1 MSDATTVDQTTVD
14 ELTGK
19 LVLLIKEE
27 RPWRE
32 PDLMHRQLA
41 AKVKYY
47 VRHIRG
53 PGFTE
58 EHDRKPKDT
67 IVRLVST
74 HAISDSTRQYLDRVG
89 YELKKHKID
98 FEYEIEG
105 DSILPDVA
113 SAAPPPALDRE
124 TGSPGDAPPS
134 DTSVPDRP
142 AVDETPTPPPE
153 PPAAPPE
160 TPSEAEPAL
169 DADLVVGQAELP
181 EIDPYRPAA
190 DETPTPPPEPPAAPP
205 EIPSEAEPELD
216 ADLVV
221 GQAELPGID
230 PSELPDLPEESVPP
244 ASVAAGA
251 SGTVG
256 NPAIAEL
263 EGEPRKP
270 AVFPEEEFGRF
281 INIGEVV
288 FESASGKQTVLGA
301 SDAPPL
307 TYEEAAALER
317 PSVLRAIGAALTGAI
332 LAGLIWPLFAAA
344 VGHGVSPMALAAGF
358 MVGFGVRL
366 QGRGAVYQ
374 VVGITGTILGCA
386 IGSALSAATLQAMTD
401 GTGLGGVIGVVSDSG
416 ALLQAVMSTYSSL
429 DLIAYGL
436 ALYFAF
442 RLSASPKPEKTQG

>member
-1 MSDATTVDQTTVD
+1 MMSDATTVDQTTVD

-160 TPSEAEPAL
+160 TPSEAEP
-169 DADLVVGQAELP
+169 
-181 EIDPYRPAA
+181 
-190 DETPTPPPEPPAAPP
+190 
-205 EIPSEAEPELD
+205 ELD

-281 INIGEVV
+281 IDIGEVV

>member
-41 AKVKYY
+41 AKVKNY
-47 VRHIRG
+47 VRHIRS

-58 EHDRKPKDT
+58 EHGRKPKDT

-74 HAISDSTRQYLDRVG
+74 HAISDSTRQYLERVG

-160 TPSEAEPAL
+160 TPSEAEP
-169 DADLVVGQAELP
+169 
-181 EIDPYRPAA
+181 
-190 DETPTPPPEPPAAPP
+190 
-205 EIPSEAEPELD
+205 ELD

-244 ASVAAGA
+244 ASVAGGA
-251 SGTVG
+251 SGAVG

-281 INIGEVV
+281 IDIGEVV

-317 PSVLRAIGAALTGAI
+317 PSVLRAIGAALTGAM
-332 LAGLIWPLFAAA
+332 LAGLIWPLLAAA
-344 VGHGVSPMALAAGF
+344 VGHGVSPMALATGF

-401 GTGLGGVIGVVSDSG
+401 GAGLGGAIGVVSDSG

>member
-41 AKVKYY
+41 AKVKNY
-47 VRHIRG
+47 VRHIRS

-58 EHDRKPKDT
+58 EHGRKPKDT

-74 HAISDSTRQYLDRVG
+74 HAISDSTRQYLERVG

-160 TPSEAEPAL
+160 TPSEAEP
-169 DADLVVGQAELP
+169 
-181 EIDPYRPAA
+181 
-190 DETPTPPPEPPAAPP
+190 
-205 EIPSEAEPELD
+205 ELD

-251 SGTVG
+251 SGTAG

-281 INIGEVV
+281 IDIGEVV

-386 IGSALSAATLQAMTD
+386 IGSTLSAATLQAMTD

>member
-160 TPSEAEPAL
+160 TPSEAEP
-169 DADLVVGQAELP
+169 
-181 EIDPYRPAA
+181 
-190 DETPTPPPEPPAAPP
+190 
-205 EIPSEAEPELD
+205 ELD

-244 ASVAAGA
+244 ASVAGGA
-251 SGTVG
+251 SGAVG

-281 INIGEVV
+281 IDIGEVV

-401 GTGLGGVIGVVSDSG
+401 GAGLGGVIGVVSDSG
-416 ALLQAVMSTYSSL
+416 ALLQAVMSIYSSL